1 MSLDPGL
8 VATCT
13 EVASLAPREAG
24 AGGGQG
30 EEAGGA
36 WEVSSAWLKQNV
48 RATNLPKAGC
58 GDKAT

>member
-13 EVASLAPREAG
+13 EVASLTPRG
-24 AGGGQG
+24 CGRGVG

-36 WEVSSAWLKQNV
+36 WEVSGAWLK
-48 RATNLPKAGC
+48 
-58 GDKAT
+58 